1 MKKIF
6 GILCLITLSLA
17 GVSCHGDLDI
27 AQKGQVTGGD
37 AWGSQSNALANM
49 YGMMSTFRAA
59 FATDYMYWGE
69 YRTQIWG
76 KGNETQPSRDFVYTN
91 NIASTHAQADW
102 TSLYT
107 TINHANLI
115 LKYVPGIGFTDEGQK
130 NQILGAAHFVRAFCY
145 YWIGRIWGDAPVLT
159 AGFESDGQEGLF
171 PSRDPADVVFRQ
183 VGDDIVAA
191 VDYLKNASVSSTD
204 IPTLA
209 AAYVMQTDY
218 YLWMAKVRKDATAL
232 ADARTACDNA
242 LAAAAAAGKQLLG
255 NFADIFSVTNKL
267 NPEVLFAWSMK
278 KDEKEGGFQSDWLC
292 AIQYVSE
299 KYVEN
304 PVKVGSHQQ
313 WAMFTEAFRGV
324 IDETT
329 VNGVSV
335 EDSRARV
342 SYDFFLDVEKNNT
355 THRWIN
361 KYAGT
366 WNEGARIFDSDII
379 VYRYADLLMFDA
391 EIKNDQNQKDA
402 AVDALNQVAQRAYG
416 RANFYPKTLTKQEVD
431 AAILREREKEF
442 CAEGKLWWDF
452 IRLGVVFD
460 EVPSLVGRENEKNIL
475 LWPISNTAMN
485 KNPNLTQTEIG
496 TIE

>member
-171 PSRDPADVVFRQ
+171 PSRDPAD
-183 VGDDIVAA
+183 
-191 VDYLKNASVSSTD
+191 L
-204 IPTLA
+204 
-209 AAYVMQTDY
+209 
-218 YLWMAKVRKDATAL
+218 
-232 ADARTACDNA
+232 
-242 LAAAAAAGKQLLG
+242 
-255 NFADIFSVTNKL
+255 
-267 NPEVLFAWSMK
+267 
-278 KDEKEGGFQSDWLC
+278 
-292 AIQYVSE
+292 
-299 KYVEN
+299 
-304 PVKVGSHQQ
+304 
-313 WAMFTEAFRGV
+313 
-324 IDETT
+324 
-329 VNGVSV
+329 
-335 EDSRARV
+335 
-342 SYDFFLDVEKNNT
+342 
-355 THRWIN
+355 
-361 KYAGT
+361 
-366 WNEGARIFDSDII
+366 
-379 VYRYADLLMFDA
+379 
-391 EIKNDQNQKDA
+391 
-402 AVDALNQVAQRAYG
+402 
-416 RANFYPKTLTKQEVD
+416 
-431 AAILREREKEF
+431 
-442 CAEGKLWWDF
+442 
-452 IRLGVVFD
+452 
-460 EVPSLVGRENEKNIL
+460 SLIH
-475 LWPISNTAMN
+475 I
-485 KNPNLTQTEIG
+485 
-496 TIE
+496 

>member
-1 MKKIF
+1 MKKLF
-6 GILCLITLSLA
+6 GIICLFVLSLA
-17 GVSCHGDLDI
+17 GTSCHGDLDI

-37 AWGSQSNALANM
+37 AWTGQSNALANM

-59 FATDYMYWGE
+59 YATDYMYWGE

-102 TSLYT
+102 TNVYT

-115 LKYVPGIGFTDEGQK
+115 LKYVPGIGFADEAQK
-130 NQILGAAHFVRAFCY
+130 NQVLGAAHFVRAFCY

-171 PSRDPADVVFRQ
+171 PYRDDASIVFQQ
-183 VGDDIVAA
+183 VGDDLIAA
-191 VDYLKNASVSSTD
+191 VGYLKNASVASAD
-204 IPTLA
+204 IPTLV
-209 AAYVMQTDY
+209 AAYTLQTDY
-218 YLWMAKVRKDATAL
+218 YLWMAKVRKVDTAL
-232 ADARTACDNA
+232 ADARIACDNA
-242 LAAAAAAGKQLLG
+242 LAAASGKQLLG

-267 NPEVLFAWSMK
+267 NPEVIFAWAMK

-313 WAMFTEAFRGV
+313 WAMFTEAFRQV

-329 VNGVSV
+329 VNGTTV

-361 KYAGT
+361 KYSGT
-366 WNEGARIFDSDII
+366 WSEGARIFDSDII

-391 EIKNDQNQKDA
+391 EIKNDQNQQA
-402 AVDALNQVAQRAYG
+402 EAVDALNRIAQRAYG
-416 RANFYPKTLTKQEVD
+416 RANFYPKTLTKEEVD
-431 AAILREREKEF
+431 AAILRERKKEF

-460 EVPSLVGRENEKNIL
+460 EVPSLVGREVEKNIL

-485 KNPNLTQTEIG
+485 KNPNLVQTEIG
-496 TIE
+496 TID

>member
-6 GILCLITLSLA
+6 GFLSATLLLLT
-17 GVSCHGDLDI
+17 GVCCHGDLNVV
-27 AQKGQVTGGD
+27 QKGQVTGGD
-37 AWGSQSNALANM
+37 AWINQSSALANM
-49 YGMMSTFRAA
+49 YGMMSSFRAA

-107 TINHANLI
+107 TVNHANLI
-115 LKYVPGIGFTDEGQK
+115 LKYVPGISFTNEALK
-130 NQILGAAHFVRAFCY
+130 NQVLGSAYFVRAFCY

-171 PSRDPADVVFRQ
+171 PSRDEASEVFSQ
-183 VGDDIVAA
+183 VGEDIARAITHLKEADAA
-191 VDYLKNASVSSTD
+191 AAN

-209 AAYVMQTDY
+209 AAYTLQTDY
-218 YLWMAKVRKDATAL
+218 LLWMAKVRNDSAAL
-232 ADARTACDNA
+232 AEARIACDNA
-242 LAAAAAAGKQLLG
+242 LAAAAGKRLLD
-255 NFADIFSVTNKL
+255 NFAEVFSVTNKL
-267 NPEVLFAWSMK
+267 NPEVIFAWSMK

-299 KYVEN
+299 EYVEK

-313 WAMFTEAFRGV
+313 WAMFTEPFRAI
-324 IDETT
+324 IDEKT
-329 VNGVSV
+329 VGGIAV

-342 SYDFFLDVEKNNT
+342 SYDYFFDDRKNT

-361 KYAGT
+361 KYTGT
-366 WNEGARIFDSDII
+366 WTEGARVFDSDII
-379 VYRYADLLMFDA
+379 VYRYADLLLFDA
-391 EIKNDQNQKDA
+391 EIRNDQNQKDD
-402 AVDALNQVAQRAYG
+402 AVDALNRIARRAYG
-416 RANFYPKTLTKQEVD
+416 RDNFYPKTLTKEEVH
-431 AAILREREKEF
+431 AAILRERQKEF

-452 IRLGVVFD
+452 IRLGVVFR
-460 EVPSLVGRENEKNIL
+460 EVPSLVGREREKNIL
-475 LWPISNTAMN
+475 LWPISNTSMN
-485 KNPNLTQTEIG
+485 RNPNLVQTEIG
-496 TIE
+496 SID

>member
-1 MKKIF
+1 MKKILE
-6 GILCLITLSLA
+6 ILCLVALCWG

-27 AQKGQVTGGD
+27 AQKGQVTGDD
-37 AWGSQSNALANM
+37 AWDGQSNALANM
-49 YGMMSTFRAA
+49 NGMMSTFRAA

-159 AGFESDGQEGLF
+159 EGFESDGQQGLF
-171 PSRDPADVVFRQ
+171 PSRDPADEVFRQ
-183 VGDDIVAA
+183 AGDDIAAA
-191 VDYLKNASVSSTD
+191 VACLRNAPAAGAD

-209 AAYVMQTDY
+209 AAYALQTDY
-218 YLWMAKVRKDATAL
+218 YLWMAKVRNDPAAL
-232 ADARTACDNA
+232 GEARTACDHA
-242 LAAAAAAGKQLLG
+242 LATAAAAGKQLLG

-267 NPEVLFAWSMK
+267 NPEVIFAWAMK

-313 WAMFTEAFRGV
+313 WAMFTEDFRKV
-324 IDETT
+324 IDETR
-329 VNGVSV
+329 VGGVDV

-342 SYDFFLDVEKNNT
+342 SYDFFLDAEKNNT

-361 KYAGT
+361 KYPGT
-366 WNEGARIFDSDII
+366 WSEGARIFDSDII

-391 EIKNDQNQKDA
+391 EIKNDQHFTQS
-402 AVDALNQVAQRAYG
+402 AVDALNLVAERAYG
-416 RANFYPKTLTKQEVD
+416 RANLYPRTLTEEEVA
-431 AAILREREKEF
+431 AAILHEREKEF

-475 LWPISNTAMN
+475 LWPISNTSMN